1 MPLWKKS
8 RLVSFRCR
16 YLRFYEILNQ
26 INWELH
32 VFYLLCEITEVD
44 LIRQLRFR
52 PQALSFCFVWFV
64 ISLNVSLYL
73 FFIWTVLLM
82 FYNTLSS
89 LWIRKNNYPFFNALG
104 HLVLIYTCK
113 CFSCKIPTNAIGF
126 GHVLVLR
133 HYRKVVHKIVKLL
146 FKNRNK
152 HVTSLLFGNI
162 VCIL

>member
-1 MPLWKKS
+1 M
-8 RLVSFRCR
+8 RVTCIVLVMW
-16 YLRFYEILNQ
+16 N
-26 INWELH
+26 H
-32 VFYLLCEITEVD
+32 
-44 LIRQLRFR
+44 RFR

-73 FFIWTVLLM
+73 FFIWMVLLM
-82 FYNTLSS
+82 FYNTFSS
-89 LWIRKNNYPFFNALG
+89 LWIRKNYYPFLNALG

-133 HYRKVVHKIVKLL
+133 HYRKVVHKIVKFL